1 MQPGEAE
8 RMVHELQVQQ
18 IELEM
23 QNEELRRT
31 QEELIQSHDER
42 NRAEV
47 ALRASEMQM
56 RMFIENAP
64 TGFAIFDRE
73 MRYLAVSQRWVEDHR
88 ATGDLIGRMHYEVF
102 PDLPEHWRAI
112 HRRGL
117 EGEVI
122 TEEEDPFSRA
132 DGARQWFKWEVR
144 PWHTGT
150 GEIGGIIIAAD
161 EVTERKLAK
170 DALRTSEE
178 RLRLAQDAA
187 QMGSWDWDMRTGE
200 ILWSP
205 LHEIMFGYE
214 PGTPRRTFVDFQNRL
229 HPDDTARVGATVND
243 AIASQT
249 DFRCEFRV
257 VWPDASVHWISGF
270 GRFHFG
276 SSGQPVRMLGMI
288 EEITGRKQTEADLQK
303 AHDELEHR
311 VAKRTAELLTTNRKL
326 STEVTER
333 IQSEAALQMMR
344 FCVDHAGDSIFWV
357 NRAGYILYVNDAAC
371 VGRGYSREELLS
383 MSIFDLDPDYQPGVW
398 GTHFEDLKRR
408 GTITLETRHR
418 AKDGRV
424 FPVEV
429 NANYVQHDGE
439 EFNFAFLRDITER
452 RLSEEQLHHQAD
464 ELAARAWLL
473 TGQNAEIEHARLAL
487 EEKVAELTLI
497 SRYKSEFLANMSHEL
512 RTPLNPILI
521 FSQQLA
527 ENQAANLT
535 AKQVEFSQHIHS
547 SGTDLLHLISDILD
561 LSKIESGTVTVRVQ
575 EIPFAELHDSIDR
588 NFRHVAEAKNLP
600 FHVTFAAD
608 LPQVMASDPQR
619 LQQILKN
626 LLSNAMKFTAHGSV
640 EVRVDLATHGW
651 SVDHPVLGQAAQV
664 IAFAV
669 EDTGI
674 GIASDKQQLIFESF
688 QQADAGTARNYGG
701 TGLGLA
707 ISRDLTAL
715 LGGEIKLASSQGNGS
730 IFTLYLP
737 LHYAGAGRTQIPPV
751 LLPPLEHVEHLDVLE
766 KTPEPAH
773 PVFTGD
779 LLGCK
784 VLLVDDNPRNIFA
797 MLSLL
802 ENHEMEV
809 FTAIDS
815 HKAVEII
822 HSTPD
827 LSVVLMDIMMPG
839 MDGYATLREIRQ
851 SPEFRNLPIIAVT
864 AKAMPGDRE
873 KCLDA
878 GASDYIAKPV
888 NTTQLLALMRRWI
901 FR

>member
-1 MQPGEAE
+1 
-8 RMVHELQVQQ
+8 MVQELQVHQ

-23 QNEELRRT
+23 QNEELRHT
-31 QEELIQSHDER
+31 HEELIKSHGER
-42 NRAEV
+42 DRAGA

-73 MRYLAVSQRWVEDHR
+73 MRYLAVSQRWIEDHR
-88 ATGDLIGRMHYEVF
+88 ATGDLIGRTHYEVF
-102 PDLPEHWRAI
+102 PDLPERWRAV
-112 HRRGL
+112 HLRGL
-117 EGEVI
+117 AGEVI
-122 TEEEDPFSRA
+122 TEEEDPFDRA
-132 DGARQWFKWEVR
+132 DGTKQWFKWEVR

-150 GEIGGIIIAAD
+150 GEIGGIMIAAE
-161 EVTERKLAK
+161 EVTERKHAK

-205 LHEIMFGYE
+205 LHETLFGYE
-214 PGTPRRTFVDFQNRL
+214 PGTPRRTYADFQNRL
-229 HPDDTARVGATVND
+229 HPEDVARVGAAVD
-243 AIASQT
+243 EAIASQT
-249 DFRCEFRV
+249 DFHCEYRV

-270 GRFHFG
+270 GRFHFDA
-276 SSGQPVRMLGMI
+276 SGQPVRMLGMVD
-288 EEITGRKQTEADLQK
+288 EISGRKRTEEALQE

-311 VAKRTAELLTTNRKL
+311 VAERTAELLTANRKL
-326 STEVTER
+326 SIEITER
-333 IQSEAALQMMR
+333 NQSEATLQMMR

-357 NRAGYILYVNDAAC
+357 NRAGRILYVNDAAC
-371 VGRGYSREELLS
+371 AGRGYSREELLS
-383 MSIFDLDPDYQPGVW
+383 MSIFDLDPDFQSGVW
-398 GTHFEDLKRR
+398 GPHFEDLKRR

-418 AKDGRV
+418 AKDGSV

-429 NANYVQHDGE
+429 NANYVQYDGE
-439 EFNFAFLRDITER
+439 EFNFAFLRDITQR
-452 RLSEEQLHHQAD
+452 RLAEAQLHHQAD

-473 TGQNAEIEHARLAL
+473 TGQNAEIEQARLAL

-497 SRYKSEFLANMSHEL
+497 GRYKSEFLANVSHEL

-527 ENQAANLT
+527 ENKAANLSG
-535 AKQVEFSQHIHS
+535 KQVEFSQHIHS
-547 SGTDLLHLISDILD
+547 SATDLLHLISDILD
-561 LSKIESGTVTVRVQ
+561 LSKIESGTVSVRVE
-575 EIPFAELHDSIDR
+575 EIPFAMLHDSIDR
-588 NFRHVAEAKNLP
+588 NFRHVAEAKSLP
-600 FHVTFAAD
+600 FRVTFAHD
-608 LPQVMASDPQR
+608 LPQAMESDPQR

-640 EVRVDLATHGW
+640 EVRVGLATEGW
-651 SVDHPVLGQAAQV
+651 SADHPVLAQAVQV
-664 IAFAV
+664 VAFAV

-674 GIASDKQQLIFESF
+674 GIAPEKQQLIFESF

-715 LGGEIKLASSQGNGS
+715 LGGEIKLASTEEKGS

-737 LHYAGAGRTQIPPV
+737 IHYAGADSTQIPPA
-751 LLPPLEHVEHLDVLE
+751 LLPPFAQVEHLDALE
-766 KTPEPAH
+766 KTPEPLL
-773 PVFTGD
+773 PDSSGD
-779 LLGCK
+779 LRGCK

-802 ENHEMEV
+802 EDHEMEV
-809 FTAIDS
+809 LTAINGRE
-815 HKAVEII
+815 AIEII
-822 HSTPD
+822 HRTPG
-827 LSVVLMDIMMPG
+827 LSIVLMDIMMPG
-839 MDGYATLREIRQ
+839 MDGYATLREVRQ
-851 SPEFRNLPIIAVT
+851 LPQFHALPIIAVT

-873 KCLDA
+873 KCLHA